1 MFMGGY
7 AHDMARTLPIIY
19 AVTSLLLYKCNYI
32 LVRFKQSYHPLL
44 SFTMG
49 RFNESTFYIL
59 LYHLRHF
66 IVSSFPVIV
75 DAGYPSSYQSFVTT
89 STIILQ

>member
-1 MFMGGY
+1 
-7 AHDMARTLPIIY
+7 
-19 AVTSLLLYKCNYI
+19 
-32 LVRFKQSYHPLL
+32 
-44 SFTMG
+44 MG

-89 STIILQ
+89 STIILQQMCIL